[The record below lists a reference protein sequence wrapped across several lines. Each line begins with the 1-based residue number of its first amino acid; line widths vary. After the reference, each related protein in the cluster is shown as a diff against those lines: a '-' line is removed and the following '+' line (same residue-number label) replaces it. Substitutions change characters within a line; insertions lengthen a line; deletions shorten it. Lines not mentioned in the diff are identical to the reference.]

1 MAIGD
6 LKIEITLGER
16 IVSSILGVF
25 FALISFF
32 ILVSLLISIF
42 NDSDALNISIKA
54 FLLLLFVGVFYS
66 CIKYTYRA
74 LSGYE
79 VVNAFKED
87 GLDESVIQKS
97 HLSEVDASDLRA
109 QYYDWRKKRNER
121 SDKKYEL
128 KRKVYN
134 YLAKVVGS
142 ALIVVFILVIGGQLV
157 LYLKNG
163 EWLSLPLDIVV
174 PYLSD
179 DFVQWYFEPLN
190 WVGLHSILA
199 WFLSHVPLSLI
210 LLIGG
215 LCFFSLKDD

>member
-1 MAIGD
+1 MGVGE
-6 LKIEITLGER
+6 LKVKITLGER
-16 IVSSILGVF
+16 IVSSLLGVLF
-25 FALISFF
+25 TLCSFAISVFLIVSVFSDSQVVS
-32 ILVSLLISIF
+32 ILLKASLLV
-42 NDSDALNISIKA
+42 
-54 FLLLLFVGVFYS
+54 LFVGVFYS
-66 CIKYTYRA
+66 CIKHTYRA
-74 LSGYE
+74 FSGYE
-79 VVNAFKED
+79 VVNAFKEE
-87 GLDESVIQKS
+87 GLDESVILKS

-121 SDKKYEL
+121 SDKKQEF
-128 KRKVYN
+128 KRTVYN
-134 YLAKVVGS
+134 YLGKVVGS
-142 ALIVVFILVIGGQLV
+142 ALIFAFILVIGGQLV

-199 WFLSHVPLSLI
+199 WFLSHVPLSLV
-210 LLIGG
+210 LLLGG